1 MREKEWPKITLKMH
15 KFLAILKLIKSVP
28 KTSWSSKEP
37 LNIKPK
43 LKTLIFLI
51 FGLFLFGL
59 GETLLLASGGGVSPW
74 TVLAEGLSIYSSYS
88 IGWCTIF
95 LSFTVLILWIPLKQK
110 PGIGTILNAII
121 IALVLD
127 YALPYLPS
135 PETYGFK
142 ILQIFRIQNVDYTEN
157 LQLLNDKY
165 MKTYAEMQIP
175 IVNALCKMT
184 INFKEQKNSVRS
196 SGNIVFVVNPWVYTL
211 RAPIIQAVKKQFI
224 KERLLEFQLLNEI
237 F

>member
-15 KFLAILKLIKSVP
+15 KFLGILRLIKSVP

-43 LKTLIFLI
+43 IKTLIFLI

-135 PETYGFK
+135 PETLSL
-142 ILQIFRIQNVDYTEN
+142 IHI
-157 LQLLNDKY
+157 
-165 MKTYAEMQIP
+165 
-175 IVNALCKMT
+175 
-184 INFKEQKNSVRS
+184 
-196 SGNIVFVVNPWVYTL
+196 
-211 RAPIIQAVKKQFI
+211 
-224 KERLLEFQLLNEI
+224 
-237 F
+237 